1 MGSMVHGAG
10 EASAG
15 YQPNHRPQDPS
26 APGTRPSYSE
36 AGEWFGTAAISEGGR
51 QPSRTE

>member
-1 MGSMVHGAG
+1 MGSIVRGAG

-15 YQPNHRPQDPS
+15 CEPNHRPRDPS
-26 APGTRPSYSE
+26 APGTRASYSA
-36 AGEWFGTAAISEGGR
+36 AGEWYGTAAISEGGR